1 MLFCV
6 CMKESVC
13 NEILFQ
19 KCVLVPF
26 ISTVF
31 HFGSIVY
38 ISFDKINTYYQID
51 YNMYYALFDQN
62 KSIIHTHVRT
72 RICFDEYRVEQI
84 NIRANNSTNGS
95 QKEKQKKKIKHTS
108 NKLFDLKAYN
118 SYILIG
124 VNNK

>member
-1 MLFCV
+1 MR
-6 CMKESVC
+6 ESVC
-13 NEILFQ
+13 NKILFQ

-31 HFGSIVY
+31 HFGFVVY
-38 ISFDKINTYYQID
+38 ISFDKINTNFQID

-62 KSIIHTHVRT
+62 KSIIHTQART
-72 RICFDEYRVEQI
+72 RTCFDEYRVKQI
-84 NIRANNSTNGS
+84 NIRANNGTNGS
-95 QKEKQKKKIKHTS
+95 QKEKQKRKIKHTS
-108 NKLFDLKAYN
+108 NKLLDLKAHN